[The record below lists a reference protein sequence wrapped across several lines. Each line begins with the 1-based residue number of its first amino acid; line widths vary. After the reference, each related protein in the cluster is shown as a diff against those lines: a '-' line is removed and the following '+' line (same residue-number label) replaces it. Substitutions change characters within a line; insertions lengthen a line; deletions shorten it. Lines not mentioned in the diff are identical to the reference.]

1 MAPLPEITFAKC
13 SQLLN
18 NWQHWVADM
27 LGCSLQLREVHLTDV
42 AVHRDLF
49 SRFSG
54 DHTEICLGYVQRF
67 LEIQVVLKSRQIR
80 PHLSHGTRAENVA
93 IDIGVDSRCVRMCGL
108 IAHILSVVQIAQTH
122 SRCISLAAAVSSSRN
137 AGCAR
142 AIKACALSVEDLPL
156 RLAEPNSVT
165 TNCVSVRGVVTGPS
179 NRATIRD
186 TLPLAAVEWQAMID
200 LPPRE
205 A

>member
-18 NWQHWVADM
+18 NWQHRVADM
-27 LGCSLQLREVHLTDV
+27 LGCSLQLREVHLADV

-54 DHTEICLGYVQRF
+54 DHAEIGLSYGQGF
-67 LEIQVVLKSRQIR
+67 LEIQVVLNSRPIR

-142 AIKACALSVEDLPL
+142 AIKACALSVEESPF
-156 RLAEPNSVT
+156 RFATPFSVT
-165 TNCVSVRGVVTGPS
+165 T
-179 NRATIRD
+179 
-186 TLPLAAVEWQAMID
+186 
-200 LPPRE
+200 
-205 A
+205 